1 MCFLFFQSLSFSL
14 EVGAD
19 VGPLTILDDL
29 ILVQLGAAPK
39 GLSYEDQEAYSR
51 GLREVIRD
59 IRARNVKD
67 FNTVAAEITAFRTKF
82 LGDSTK
88 VLSL

>member
-1 MCFLFFQSLSFSL
+1 M
-14 EVGAD
+14 
-19 VGPLTILDDL
+19 

-39 GLSYEDQEAYSR
+39 GLSNEEQDAYSR

-67 FNTVAAEITAFRTKF
+67 FNTVAAEITAYRSKF
-82 LGDSTK
+82 LGDNTK
-88 VLSL
+88 VLPL